1 VTVQFSFTGPPG
13 STVPF
18 TAATVTMT
26 NSVGASNPFGPTNP

>member
-18 TAATVTMT
+18 TAVTVTMT